1 MVESAKT
8 PGPRMFSLAGKIAF
22 VTGGSSGIGL
32 AVVKRFAAAGAQVI
46 AADLRHNAEL
56 DDCGASFFEIDVAD
70 EKRVAQVLADVEE
83 QFGKID
89 ILVNNAGVALQEGR
103 LIDADVDAFTKTLSV
118 NLNGVLYGLK
128 YGPRHM
134 NDGSSI
140 INTASLAA
148 FATIPEYTG
157 YAVSKA
163 GVVKLTQQAAVELG
177 ARNIRVNAVCPGTTV
192 TPMEPADSDEVR
204 LCAYVTALGR
214 PATAEEQ
221 AAVFHF
227 LASDDSSYIT
237 AQAINVD
244 GGWVN
249 GLTYTEI
256 DKLLS

>member
-1 MVESAKT
+1 
-8 PGPRMFSLAGKIAF
+8 
-22 VTGGSSGIGL
+22 
-32 AVVKRFAAAGAQVI
+32 
-46 AADLRHNAEL
+46 
-56 DDCGASFFEIDVAD
+56 
-70 EKRVAQVLADVEE
+70 
-83 QFGKID
+83 
-89 ILVNNAGVALQEGR
+89 
-103 LIDADVDAFTKTLSV
+103 
-118 NLNGVLYGLK
+118 
-128 YGPRHM
+128 
-134 NDGSSI
+134 
-140 INTASLAA
+140 
-148 FATIPEYTG
+148 
-157 YAVSKA
+157 
-163 GVVKLTQQAAVELG
+163 VKLTQQAAVELG

-204 LCAYVTALGR
+204 LCVYVTALGR

>member
-1 MVESAKT
+1 MAESIANSQQ
-8 PGPRMFSLAGKIAF
+8 MFSLAGKLAV

-32 AVVKRFAAAGAQVI
+32 AVVQRFAAAGANVI
-46 AADLRHNAEL
+46 AADLKHNAEL

-70 EKRVAQVLADVEE
+70 EKQVADVLAKVED

-89 ILVNNAGVALQEGR
+89 ILVNNAGIALQEGR
-103 LIDADVDAFTKTLSV
+103 LTDTDVATFSKTLSV
-118 NLNGVLYGLK
+118 NLNGVLFGLK
-128 YGPRHM
+128 FGPRHM
-134 NDGSSI
+134 NDGGSI

-177 ARNIRVNAVCPGTTV
+177 ARNIRVNAVCPGTTL
-192 TPMEPADSDEVR
+192 TAMEPADSEEAR
-204 LCAYVTALGR
+204 MCRYVTALGR

-227 LASDDSSYIT
+227 LASDDSSYVT
-237 AQAINVD
+237 AAAINVD

-249 GLTYTEI
+249 GLTYNEI
-256 DKLLS
+256 GKLSD